1 MIVVSDHAL
10 QRGKERILETGK
22 RITIGKLR
30 RFAEKAFIFGMEID
44 DFNSEKGK
52 KYFERYKGKNQI
64 VKVYGSFVFI
74 FSMTDNFPKS
84 IVKEEK
90 RIKKKMKYDEKEG
103 GAL

>member
-74 FSMTDNFPKS
+74 FSMTEKDIVLVTVYNFP
-84 IVKEEK
+84 
-90 RIKKKMKYDEKEG
+90 
-103 GAL
+103 